1 MLLLSLC
8 LKDSTDGEFIV
19 SSERVFQMRVVEGV
33 LLGSCSDCLNV
44 RLITQIILTYMVQV
58 RRGIQ
63 VPKN

>member
-19 SSERVFQMRVVEGV
+19 SSERVIQMRVVKGV

-44 RLITQIILTYMVQV
+44 RLITQIMLTYMIH
-58 RRGIQ
+58 REY
-63 VPKN
+63 